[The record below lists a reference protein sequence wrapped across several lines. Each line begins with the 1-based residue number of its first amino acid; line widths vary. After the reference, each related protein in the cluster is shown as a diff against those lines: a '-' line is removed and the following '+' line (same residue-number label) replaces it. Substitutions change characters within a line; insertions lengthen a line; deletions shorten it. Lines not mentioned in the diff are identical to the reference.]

1 MLVDSAHYFD
11 TGQFTIESR
20 RPSTAPVQ
28 NTDPRQELVDLLPKL
43 LLHARRLTRSQQLA
57 EDLVQSTCV
66 RAIDR
71 LHQWQPEKRFEAWV
85 VTIMKSI
92 WLNDKRRVSIRQEQE
107 LEEPDDVVGTG
118 FEQAANA
125 RLVLAG
131 LRDRGVVSEMEF
143 ALVMKIHVH
152 GFTYKELAEE
162 LSIPMGTLLSRV
174 SRTMNALRK
183 ALQELHQESPA

>member
-1 MLVDSAHYFD
+1 MLV
-11 TGQFTIESR
+11 
-20 RPSTAPVQ
+20 
-28 NTDPRQELVDLLPKL
+28 NLLPKL

-71 LHQWQPEKRFEAWV
+71 LHQWGPEKRFEAWI

-92 WLNDKRRVSIRQEQE
+92 WLNDRRRPSTRLEKE
-107 LEEPDDVVGTG
+107 LEDPEDAAGAE
-118 FEQAANA
+118 FEKAANA

-131 LRDRGVVSEMEF
+131 LRDLGVVSDDDF
-143 ALVMKIHVH
+143 SLVMKIHVH

-162 LSIPMGTLLSRV
+162 LSTPIGTLLSRV
-174 SRTMNALRK
+174 SRTLNALRRK
-183 ALQELHQESPA
+183 LQELHLESPA